1 MKKRLFALIL
11 TIALL
16 FCSAIS
22 IYASPASYTC
32 TLKDGAVMRKVQ
44 TNEGILVTVSN
55 EGFTSVAKYD
65 PSSGEFEMSLYD
77 HGRLTVHRT
86 GNLMDRGDSVT
97 STKSINTKEDRLFG
111 YSYYYNTD
119 AAYGDFYWRLN
130 NPDSDVQKKYFFTD
144 SESINQSYALNFA
157 DEVKS
162 MITAQNTDL
171 VYAAIEGLLNVDRLV
186 GNVTQSGGRVDIRI
200 AVEAAVGVLD
210 LLINVI
216 DPMTDAYVCALNA
229 NAWFDFIDETVRPQY
244 KDSFH
249 CPGGYDSRLH
259 LCIFC
264 VLRDDEYT
272 PLRAFC
278 HRLMCGDSVHG
289 RRVLDIFLV
298 SF

>member
-1 MKKRLFALIL
+1 MKKRLFSLIL

-144 SESINQSYALNFA
+144 SESINQSYALKFA

-162 MITAQNTDL
+162 MITAENTAL
-171 VYAAIEGLLNVDRLV
+171 VYAAIEGLLNVVRLV
-186 GNVTQSGGRVDIRI
+186 GNVTQYGGRVDIRI
-200 AVEAAVGVLD
+200 AVEAAVGGLD

-216 DPMTDAYVCALNA
+216 DPRTDAYVCALNA
-229 NAWFDFIDETVRPQY
+229 NAWFDFIDETVRP
-244 KDSFH
+244 
-249 CPGGYDSRLH
+249 
-259 LCIFC
+259 
-264 VLRDDEYT
+264 
-272 PLRAFC
+272 
-278 HRLMCGDSVHG
+278 
-289 RRVLDIFLV
+289 
-298 SF
+298 